1 MKTLELKQASKALAE
16 YASHLGSESIVI
28 TSNKKPVAALVS
40 LRGVERESLSLS
52 LNPAFLKI
60 IRRAR
65 AEVRRGE
72 VYSLDAVKREM
83 LTESDSTKK
92 PLRRTRRKAVRR

>member
-1 MKTLELKQASKALAE
+1 VLVLRQGGVLVDADDQGPVVALD
-16 YASHLGSESIVI
+16 
-28 TSNKKPVAALVS
+28 
-40 LRGVERESLSLS
+40 
-52 LNPAFLKI
+52 KI

-72 VYSLDAVKREM
+72 VYSLDEVKREM

-92 PLRRTRRKAVRR
+92 PLRQTRRKAARG